1 MHGDMIAVVANPSS
15 ARTFPQQRRSGV
27 AYRIDSH
34 YQRIVAAG
42 LVLCCSLPPT
52 AHAQRAVDVQ
62 VGSWAVSG
70 SNPTLYAAGTGRRF
84 WGPLGYNLRALA
96 LVDPDSSAGT
106 LYGLGPELSLF
117 RGARRLVPYLVGGV
131 GVALRPSEA
140 PELAA
145 LWSAGLGVEFN
156 PWSPVGLALELS
168 RLVED
173 HDFRGFWNLNESD
186 RRGWV
191 ASARLSVR
199 WGGGPRQER
208 PVFREPS
215 PMEIGRHGPAAS
227 EPDLPEFATGPW
239 MSTQIVETALDAM
252 GEPYRW
258 GGTGTEEGFDCSGLV
273 WYAYTT
279 HGISIPRVSRDQARV
294 GRGIA
299 ADVASLQPGDI
310 LLFSNRRGVV
320 THVGLYV
327 GDAEFIHATTS
338 GGVRIGTLDR
348 QRADASDGWYLDRW
362 IGARRLLD

>member
-1 MHGDMIAVVANPSS
+1 MIAIVASPLSVLPRGLLPDGR
-15 ARTFPQQRRSGV
+15 ADVARRSHGR
-27 AYRIDSH
+27 YRRFLS
-34 YQRIVAAG
+34 AG
-42 LVLCCSLPPT
+42 LALGCALPT
-52 AHAQRAVDVQ
+52 IAHAQRAIDVQ

-70 SNPTLYAAGTGRRF
+70 SNPTLYAAGWGSRF
-84 WGPLGYNLRALA
+84 WGPLGYNLRGLA
-96 LVDPDSSAGT
+96 LVDPDSSAET
-106 LYGLGPELSLF
+106 LYGIGPELSVS
-117 RGARRLVPYLVGGV
+117 RGTGRLVPYGV
-131 GVALRPSEA
+131 AGVALVLRPSA
-140 PELAA
+140 ATGLAA
-145 LWSAGLGVEFN
+145 LWNAGFGVEFN
-156 PWSPVGLALELS
+156 PWAPLGLALELS

-173 HDFRGFWNLNESD
+173 HDFRGFWNLDEND

-191 ASARLSVR
+191 VSTRLSVR
-199 WGGGPRQER
+199 WGGPPRRVR
-208 PVFREPS
+208 PVVGEPS
-215 PMEIGRHGPAAS
+215 PIEIDRRGPAAY
-227 EPDLPEFATGPW
+227 EPDLPELATGPW
-239 MSTQIVETALDAM
+239 MATRIVETALDAM

-279 HGISIPRVSRDQARV
+279 HGFSIPRVSRDQARV
-294 GRGIA
+294 GRAIA
-299 ADVASLQPGDI
+299 ADVASLEPGDV